1 MSQSSVFQFSQSKR
15 LRITA
20 GVLLA
25 SIFSIAACNAQP
37 SPEVMERLRQMGLSP
52 DMKSPPAWAV
62 PDGVKRND
70 TIPSN
75 FPIPIY
81 RSNVYNTTFYNT
93 TKGSPSASVS
103 ISTKDQAEVVYR
115 FYQSQL
121 IGAGW
126 RTQVPTAE
134 AMAKMGAKGQYYMI
148 NGTRDIQVFN
158 MTIRANPQVAGSVV
172 SINWYINQNQSK
184 TK

>member
-1 MSQSSVFQFSQSKR
+1 MSQGRVCWFSQSKPIS
-15 LRITA
+15 ITA

-25 SIFSIAACNAQP
+25 SMLSIAASNAQP

-52 DMKSPPAWAV
+52 DMKAPPAWAV

-70 TIPSN
+70 TVPSN

-103 ISTKDQAEVVYR
+103 ISTKDQPEVVYR

-121 IGAGW
+121 VSAGW
-126 RTQVPTAE
+126 RTQVPTPE
-134 AMAKMGAKGQYYMI
+134 ALAKMGAKGQYYMI
-148 NGTRDIQVFN
+148 NGSKEIQVFN
-158 MTIRANPQVAGSVV
+158 LTIRSNPQVAGSVV
-172 SINWYINQNQSK
+172 SINWYVNQNQK